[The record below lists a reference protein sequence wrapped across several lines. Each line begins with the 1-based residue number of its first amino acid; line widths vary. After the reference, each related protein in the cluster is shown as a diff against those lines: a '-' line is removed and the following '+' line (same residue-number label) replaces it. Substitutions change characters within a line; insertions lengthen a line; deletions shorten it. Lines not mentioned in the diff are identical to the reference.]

1 MDIQQSVQS
10 TSQRVTQ
17 SVNTSPTSEARRFIE
32 AYTGVS
38 LPQPQPTPSPPP
50 TPPPQPTTAPTG
62 VARPTQ
68 PVPAEYPEAVFR
80 RAATT
85 APTTAPAAPAAPTPT
100 PQPRI
105 SISVIVSPTSVKP
118 GETVNIRGVVT
129 RDGQRESL
137 ARVAVSADGYS
148 STVYT
153 NTSGEYQAV
162 FTIRQD
168 ERPRRVTVNVSS
180 GGATATSSF
189 EITAPS
195 PLQTGAQ
202 QVQQAVTSAT
212 QRIQESVQSASIQ
225 VRPEIELRPVAERAF
240 IDTGRSDV
248 IRGFQAEM
256 YYSTA
261 QGRRV
266 RKTDAELEVTISGPR
281 SANIRVRSDG
291 TPYDM
296 RDYPPGNYTIS
307 ARWPGGVSMFLVEP
321 LPGLLSGPVPLN
333 SAPATATINIALAGG
348 QRTTTTTP
356 TGVQSSQN
364 LEQEARNRRSQQSSR
379 FDDLYRRFQRAN
391 EIRGAFATVGTGP
404 IYNVFFRPQNLTYP
418 VGPEEWGNAA
428 LRERLLASGSL
439 KVARVESSL
448 LDQFDEARRNADR
461 LINTVR
467 TTLNTASNY
476 INFGNYASAIQ
487 TLNENERYL
496 NELEQAVSTMER
508 IINTI
513 ISRGGSS
520 LENVYTPPTQEQVQ
534 RPVTEGRVPT
544 QSRTE
549 QTYTTGQTTPGLEV
563 ATSSKEAIRN
573 RLAALRAE
581 LNSIIGEIPVRE
593 NAMAALE
600 RERGSLMGEIQSL
613 RGRVQELQSRLN
625 NLGSYVSNEAAL
637 RNRIASLRSEVE
649 GLRAQLANLQAIRND
664 LGI

>member
-1 MDIQQSVQS
+1 
-10 TSQRVTQ
+10 
-17 SVNTSPTSEARRFIE
+17 
-32 AYTGVS
+32 
-38 LPQPQPTPSPPP
+38 
-50 TPPPQPTTAPTG
+50 
-62 VARPTQ
+62 
-68 PVPAEYPEAVFR
+68 
-80 RAATT
+80 
-85 APTTAPAAPAAPTPT
+85 
-100 PQPRI
+100 
-105 SISVIVSPTSVKP
+105 VSPTSVKP
-118 GETVNIRGVVT
+118 GETVNIRGIVT

-137 ARVAVSADGYS
+137 ARVNVSADGYS
-148 STVYT
+148 STVFT

-202 QVQQAVTSAT
+202 QVQQAVTGAA
-212 QRIQESVQSASIQ
+212 QRIQESVQSASVQ

-240 IDTGRSDV
+240 TGTGRTDV

-266 RKTDAELEVTISGPR
+266 RKTDADLEVTISGPR

-307 ARWPGGVSMFLVEP
+307 ARWPGGVSLFLVEP

-333 SAPATATINIALAGG
+333 SAPATATINITLAGG
-348 QRTTTTTP
+348 QATTTTTP

-364 LEQEARNRRSQQSSR
+364 LEQEARNRLSQQESRLSS
-379 FDDLYRRFQRAN
+379 LQQRYDRA
-391 EIRGAFATVGTGP
+391 RSTARTFVVVGDGTTV
-404 IYNVFFRPQNLTYP
+404 YSR
-418 VGPEEWGNAA
+418 
-428 LRERLLASGSL
+428 ASGAETPFEPIRLFIEDGRGVYRPIVPDLLVSTIDPSL
-439 KVARVESSL
+439 FREYNAGS
-448 LDQFDEARRNADR
+448 NTADR
-461 LINTVR
+461 LFNAIR
-467 TTLNTASNY
+467 TNFDTARRY
-476 INFGNYASAIQ
+476 ITGGSYSSAIQ
-487 TLNENERYL
+487 TLAENERL
-496 NELEQAVSTMER
+496 FTELEQAIAKMER
-508 IINTI
+508 FIDAVLRNRT
-513 ISRGGSS
+513 
-520 LENVYTPPTQEQVQ
+520 TPTNQ
-534 RPVTEGRVPT
+534 RPVLTEQQTQRLVTEGRVPT
-544 QSRTE
+544 ETRTQ

-573 RLAALRAE
+573 RLAALRSE

-593 NAMAALE
+593 NALAALE

-664 LGI
+664 LSMRLMQIPVRF